1 MIISLVMPDAPL
13 RARTAP
19 PRERRHRRGL
29 YEQAGQDGDHREQ
42 QKAHMSNS

>member
-13 RARTAP
+13 RAPGER
-19 PRERRHRRGL
+19 PRERRHRHGQN
-29 YEQAGQDGDHREQ
+29 EQAGQDGDHREQ